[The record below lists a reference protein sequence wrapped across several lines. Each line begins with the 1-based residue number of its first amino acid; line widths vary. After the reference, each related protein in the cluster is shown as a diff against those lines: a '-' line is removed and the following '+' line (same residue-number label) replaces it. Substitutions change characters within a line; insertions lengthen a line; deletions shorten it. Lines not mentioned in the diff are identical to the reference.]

1 MTMTTLI
8 TGATGFI
15 GRRVVH
21 ELVNRGEHVRVFCRD
36 KSRLD
41 RSLEGSPLVEVM
53 IGDMRERDSV
63 KRAVAGA
70 ARVVHLAATTSG
82 AWGEFYETTV
92 LGTRAILATAVQA
105 QVRRFLYVSSLS
117 VYDFS
122 RIPEGGT
129 VREDAPL
136 ETQLEGRNEYARA
149 KGLAEASALEY
160 LDEGALDIC
169 IVRPG
174 VVYGPG
180 GKAPMLN
187 TKLSVRGKLF
197 LLIGGGHRELPLVY
211 VDNLVQVLLLLLER
225 PSEVRRV
232 YNVVDPSP
240 PSEREYFTALLR
252 MRGRTAYFVPVPRWP
267 FLVLAHGLQ
276 TYRVLRGQTGAMDV
290 VHAFRRV
297 TQAISFDTDTLHR
310 ELGWTPHVSFAE
322 GIAAA
327 FSGSLDEAIL

>member
-1 MTMTTLI
+1 

-41 RSLEGSPLVEVM
+41 RALEGSPLVEVM

-129 VREDAPL
+129 VRED
-136 ETQLEGRNEYARA
+136 
-149 KGLAEASALEY
+149 
-160 LDEGALDIC
+160 
-169 IVRPG
+169 
-174 VVYGPG
+174 
-180 GKAPMLN
+180 
-187 TKLSVRGKLF
+187 
-197 LLIGGGHRELPLVY
+197 
-211 VDNLVQVLLLLLER
+211 
-225 PSEVRRV
+225 
-232 YNVVDPSP
+232 
-240 PSEREYFTALLR
+240 
-252 MRGRTAYFVPVPRWP
+252 
-267 FLVLAHGLQ
+267 
-276 TYRVLRGQTGAMDV
+276 
-290 VHAFRRV
+290 
-297 TQAISFDTDTLHR
+297 
-310 ELGWTPHVSFAE
+310 
-322 GIAAA
+322 
-327 FSGSLDEAIL
+327 